1 LKYKNI
7 GGKFVR
13 NFISLLDYTIE
24 ELTEILNRADHLEV
38 AWKENKMPKSLIN
51 RQIGLWF
58 YGQGFRNR
66 VAFEIGAK
74 AMGAQISYI
83 PGELGIHEPLVD
95 IGHYLE
101 NWYSLLIIRAKKHD
115 DLLYLSENTTIPVI
129 NARTD
134 FSHPCEIMG
143 DLQFIR
149 KYRGSINDLNVVF
162 VGEVT
167 NLCMSWF
174 EAAVRFP
181 IKVTQVAPASY
192 LANNEIVDGLNE
204 KAKGRIDTNIE
215 LMQLLKGADL
225 IYTDC
230 WPRTNDIETKD
241 TIRRQFLPYQITIE
255 CLSKLKENSMFLPC
269 PPVTRGEEVTN
280 EAMESELCLNY
291 RAKEYL
297 LHSQNSIMEFLCNE
311 A

>member
-1 LKYKNI
+1 M
-7 GGKFVR
+7 R
-13 NFISLLDYTIE
+13 HFISLLDYTIE
-24 ELTEILNRADHLEV
+24 ELTEILNRADHLGI
-38 AWKENKMPKSLIN
+38 AWKEKSMPQSLANK
-51 RQIGLWF
+51 QIGLWF

-66 VAFEIGAK
+66 VAFEVGAK
-74 AMGAQISYI
+74 SMGASISYI
-83 PGELGIHEPLVD
+83 PGELGIHEPLED

-101 NWYSLLIIRAKKHD
+101 NWYSMLIIRAKKHS

-134 FSHPCEIMG
+134 YSHPCEIMG

-149 KYRGSINDLNVVF
+149 KYRGAIDDLNVVF

-181 IKVTQVAPASY
+181 IRVTQVAPVNY
-192 LANNEIVDGLNE
+192 LANDEIVDRLNE
-204 KAKGRIDTNIE
+204 KAAGKIDTNIE
-215 LMQLLKGADL
+215 LMPVLKGADL

-230 WPRTNDIETKD
+230 WPCTNDIETKEI
-241 TIRRQFLPYQITIE
+241 IRKQFLPYQITNE
-255 CLSKLKENSMFLPC
+255 CLSKLKVNSMFLPC
-269 PPVTRGEEVTN
+269 PPVTRGEEVSS
-280 EAMESELCLNY
+280 EAMESALCLNY

-297 LHSQNSIMEFLCNE
+297 LHSQNSIMEFICNE
-311 A
+311 V